1 VVEIRHGDDF
11 RNFCCLGAILYW
23 PIFHWDIVQGV
34 NSFRIALAR
43 AAVHLQGAQSGDSCM
58 LRQLGTLGG
67 LHDAAKYISAMAGVT
82 KMSAEEVEHL
92 HHAAAAAPSQ
102 QRPVLLRTSKHNLS
116 GGADNIHHAQCVP
129 SHL

>member
-1 VVEIRHGDDF
+1 ML
-11 RNFCCLGAILYW
+11 CLGAPILYW

-43 AAVHLQGAQSGDSCM
+43 AAVHLRGAQTGDSCM
-58 LRQLGTLGG
+58 LHQLGTLGG
-67 LHDAAKYISAMAGVT
+67 LHDAARYISAVAGAT

-102 QRPVLLRTSKHNLS
+102 KRPVLLQTSKHNLS
-116 GGADNIHHAQCVP
+116 GGAHNTHHAQCVP

>member
-1 VVEIRHGDDF
+1 MSVIWEPYYTGQF
-11 RNFCCLGAILYW
+11 FTGILL
-23 PIFHWDIVQGV
+23 QGV

-43 AAVHLQGAQSGDSCM
+43 AAVHLRGAQTGDSCM
-58 LRQLGTLGG
+58 LCQLGTVGG
-67 LHDAAKYISAMAGVT
+67 LHDAAKYTSAAAGAT
-82 KMSAEEVEHL
+82 KMSAEEVERL

-102 QRPVLLRTSKHNLS
+102 QRPVLLQTSKHNLS

>member
-1 VVEIRHGDDF
+1 M
-11 RNFCCLGAILYW
+11 GAILYW
-23 PIFHWDIVQGV
+23 PVFHWDIVQGV

-43 AAVHLQGAQSGDSCM
+43 AAVHRRGAQTGDTCM

-67 LHDAAKYISAMAGVT
+67 LHDAARYISAVTGAT
-82 KMSAEEVEHL
+82 KMSAEEVERL

-102 QRPVLLRTSKHNLS
+102 KRPVLLQTSKHNSS
-116 GGADNIHHAQCVP
+116 GGAHNIHHAQCVP